1 MRFDSRAL
9 RRVLVIVGLV
19 LLTLWTAIW
28 VKSVHRNH
36 LETQKYSYIP
46 AMPFLDV
53 DFDINY
59 YATRTWITG
68 SDPYQG
74 YLRKGIGQ
82 LEAICKYDH
91 PPVVLALFAWC
102 LLVPHKLAVILW
114 LSMQTGV
121 FSLAV
126 YLCWRSRHQLDLLT
140 VPLPLLLAA
149 TLLSYPVVAEMER
162 GNWNMLVLLFL
173 IFSVWA
179 LRGQSLVCD
188 ILAGTFAGIA
198 AWIKIYPVLLF
209 LGLLALKRWRAAGCF
224 GIAVLLIGLANVQGV
239 LAFATNIKE
248 PAVLTPDY
256 LGTFV
261 PWTHTVSGSWL
272 LFCST
277 VHMDWLSQLPGTAG
291 WGLLVFPLMLWV
303 SYGIA
308 KVANPSPLMYPYF
321 LWLTAAATYLPPI
334 ANDYS
339 LIFLPLTVW
348 AVWDRRDP
356 VIAHVLMLLT
366 LIWLQPI
373 WLPQSSTF
381 LWFSKLIS
389 LAGVAIL
396 LVRRASEQINLESQ
410 RERIEVSTAT

>member
-1 MRFDSRAL
+1 MRFDARAL
-9 RRVLVIVGLV
+9 QKILVIIGFV

-28 VKSVHRNH
+28 AKSVRKNH

-74 YLRKGIGQ
+74 YLRKGIGE

-102 LLVPHKLAVILW
+102 LLVPHKLAVVLW
-114 LSMQTGV
+114 LSVQTGV

-126 YLCWRSRHQLDLLT
+126 FLCGRSRRQLDLLK

-173 IFSVWA
+173 ILSVLS
-179 LRGQSLVCD
+179 LRGRSLPCD

-198 AWIKIYPVLLF
+198 AWIKIYPALLF
-209 LGLLALKRWRAAGCF
+209 LGLLALRRWRAAGFF
-224 GIAVLLIGLANVQGV
+224 GAAVLLIGLVNVRGVQQFAANI
-239 LAFATNIKE
+239 AE

-277 VHMDWLSQLPGTAG
+277 VHLSWLSQLPGTAG
-291 WGLLVFPLMLWV
+291 WGLLVFPLVLWV
-303 SYGIA
+303 SYWVA
-308 KVANPSPLMYPYF
+308 KVSNPARLMYPYF

-339 LIFLPLTVW
+339 LIFLPLAVW
-348 AVWDRRDP
+348 AVWDRRDH
-356 VIAHVLMLLT
+356 VIAHVLMVLT

-373 WLPQSSTF
+373 WLPQSSAF

-389 LAGVAIL
+389 LAGVALI
-396 LVRRASEQINLESQ
+396 LVRRASEQRNIEAQ
-410 RERIEVSTAT
+410 GERIEMSSVG

>member
-1 MRFDSRAL
+1 MRFDARAFQRIL
-9 RRVLVIVGLV
+9 LIVGLV
-19 LLTLWTAIW
+19 LLSLWTAIW
-28 VKSVHRNH
+28 VKSVRKNH
-36 LETQKYSYIP
+36 LVTENYSYIP
-46 AMPFLDV
+46 GLPILDV

-59 YATRTWITG
+59 YATRTWMAG
-68 SDPYQG
+68 GDPYQG
-74 YLRKGIGQ
+74 YLRKGLGQ

-102 LLVPHKLAVILW
+102 LLFPHKLAIILW
-114 LSMQTGV
+114 LSMQTAV

-126 YLCWRSRHQLDLLT
+126 YLCWRSRHQLDLLK

-173 IFSVWA
+173 MLSVWA
-179 LRGQSLVCD
+179 LRGRSLFCD

-198 AWIKIYPVLLF
+198 TWIKMYPALLF
-209 LGLLALKRWRAAGCF
+209 LGFLALRRWRAAGF
-224 GIAVLLIGLANVQGV
+224 FAIAALLIGLANVPGV
-239 LAFATNIKE
+239 LGFAANIKE

-272 LFCST
+272 LFCRT
-277 VHMDWLSQLPGTAG
+277 VHLNWLSQLPGTAG
-291 WGLLVFPLMLWV
+291 WGLLVFPLLLWV
-303 SYGIA
+303 SYW
-308 KVANPSPLMYPYF
+308 VARVPSPSHLIYPYF

-339 LIFLPLTVW
+339 LIFMPLAVW
-348 AVWDRRDP
+348 AVWDRRDRLL
-356 VIAHVLMLLT
+356 AHVLMVLT

-373 WLPQSSTF
+373 WLPQSSAF

-389 LAGVAIL
+389 LAGVALI
-396 LVRRASEQINLESQ
+396 LVRRAAEQINRASHGV
-410 RERIEVSTAT
+410 RIEVSPVA